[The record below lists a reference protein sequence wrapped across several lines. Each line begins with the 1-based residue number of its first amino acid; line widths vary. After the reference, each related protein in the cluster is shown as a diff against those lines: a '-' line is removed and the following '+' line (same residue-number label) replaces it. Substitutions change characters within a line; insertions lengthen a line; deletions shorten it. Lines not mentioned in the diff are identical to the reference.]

1 MPVTDVT
8 KDLDARSLVI
18 TAEFAASVERVWQVY
33 ADPRQLERVWGPPTH
48 PATVV
53 EHSLT
58 PGGRMHYYMTSPE
71 GEKYYGGWR
80 VLAVEEPHRFAFED
94 FFAGDESF
102 TPTPG
107 MPVSTSEFTFEPTTS
122 GTRAVFTTTY
132 ETPEALQQVLE
143 MGMEEGAT
151 LATNQIDALLAEG

>member
-8 KDLDARSLVI
+8 KDLATRSLTI
-18 TAEFAASVERVWQVY
+18 TADFAAPVERVWQVY

-58 PGGRMHYYMTSPE
+58 PGGRVLYYMTSPE
-71 GEKYYGGWR
+71 GEKFFGGWN
-80 VLAVEEPHRFAFED
+80 VTGVDTPTRFTFED
-94 FFAGDESF
+94 FFADAEF
-102 TPTPG
+102 TPVPDL
-107 MPVSTSEFTFEPTTS
+107 PVSTSEFRFEPTGS
-122 GTRAVFTTTY
+122 GTRATFTTTY
-132 ETPEALQQVLE
+132 ATAEALQQVLD

-151 LATNQIDALLAEG
+151 QATNQIDALLAEG

>member
-1 MPVTDVT
+1 MPVTDIT
-8 KDLDARSLVI
+8 KDIEARSLVI
-18 TAEFAASVERVWQVY
+18 TAEFAAPATRVWQVY
-33 ADPRQLERVWGPPTH
+33 ADPRQLERVWGPPSH

-58 PGGRMHYYMTSPE
+58 PGGVVHYFMTGPD

-80 VLAVEEPHRFAFED
+80 VLQVEEPRRFTFED
-94 FFAGDESF
+94 FFADKSF
-102 TPTPG
+102 APVADL
-107 MPVSTSEFTFEPTTS
+107 PVSSSEFRFVPVDG

-132 ETPEALQQVLE
+132 ETAEALRQVLD

-151 LATNQIDALLAEG
+151 QATNQIDALLAEG

>member
-1 MPVTDVT
+1 MPVTDIT
-8 KDLDARSLVI
+8 RNLDARSLVI
-18 TAEFAASVERVWQVY
+18 TAEFAAPVERVWQVY
-33 ADPRQLERVWGPPTH
+33 ADPRQLERVWGPPSH

-53 EHSLT
+53 EHSLN
-58 PGGRMHYYMTSPE
+58 PGGRMHYFMTGPD

-80 VLAVEEPHRFAFED
+80 VLAVNAPHRFTFED
-94 FFAGDESF
+94 FFASDDTF

-107 MPVSTSEFTFEPTTS
+107 MPVASAEFAFEPTAA
-122 GTRAVFTTTY
+122 GTKAVFTTTY
-132 ETPEALQQVLE
+132 ETIEALQQVLD

>member
-1 MPVTDVT
+1 MPVADVT

-18 TAEFAASVERVWQVY
+18 TAEFAAPVERVWQVY
-33 ADPRQLERVWGPPTH
+33 ADPRQLERVWGPPTY

-71 GEKYYGGWR
+71 GEKFYGGWR
-80 VLAVEEPHRFAFED
+80 VLAVEEPHRFTFED
-94 FFAGDESF
+94 FFADESF
-102 TPTPG
+102 TPAPDL
-107 MPVSTSEFTFEPTTS
+107 PVSSSEFAFEPTEV
-122 GTRAVFTTTY
+122 GTRARFTTTY
-132 ETPEALQQVLE
+132 QSLEALRQVLE